1 MHPLAPSLKDVSD
14 QDLYKKYNDLLAR
27 LNQAWRFG
35 PQGLVPQIQMMMDH
49 YKSEI
54 SERSSKQQQ
63 EMAERAVKGKG
74 KDGKGYSGVI
84 DIR

>member
-1 MHPLAPSLKDVSD
+1 MHPLAPSLKDVPD
-14 QDLYKKYNDLLAR
+14 QELYKKYNDLLAR

-35 PQGLVPQIQMMMDH
+35 PQGLVPQIQLMMDH

-54 SERSSKQQQ
+54 SERSLKQQQ
-63 EMAERAVKGKG
+63 DMADRAAKGKG
-74 KDGKGYSGVI
+74 KDGKGYTGII

>member
-14 QDLYKKYNDLLAR
+14 QDLYKKYNDLMSR

-49 YKSEI
+49 YKTEI
-54 SERSSKQQQ
+54 AERSVKQQQ
-63 EMAERAVKGKG
+63 EMAERAAKGKG

>member
-14 QDLYKKYNDLLAR
+14 QDLYKKYNDLMAR

-35 PQGLVPQIQMMMDH
+35 PQGLIPQIQMMMEH

-54 SERSSKQQQ
+54 AERSVRQQQ
-63 EMAERAVKGKG
+63 EMAERAAKGKG

>member
-1 MHPLAPSLKDVSD
+1 VPD
-14 QDLYKKYNDLLAR
+14 QELYKKYNDLLAR
-27 LNQAWRFG
+27 LNQAWRYG

-54 SERSSKQQQ
+54 SERMIKQQQ
-63 EMAERAVKGKG
+63 DMAERAAKGKG

-84 DIR
+84 DIV